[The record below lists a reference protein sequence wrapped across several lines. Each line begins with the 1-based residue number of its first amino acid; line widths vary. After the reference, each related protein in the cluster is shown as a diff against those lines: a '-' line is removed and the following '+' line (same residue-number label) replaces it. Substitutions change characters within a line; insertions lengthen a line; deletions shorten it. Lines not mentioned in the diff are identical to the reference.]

1 MLVDFS
7 SDVAYLWSILFQW
20 LRYGIDF
27 LDSIQIASGVTLW
40 LFIIAVN
47 AVLIIC
53 DLIFFVN
60 GDEDMGHIG
69 KDFDD

>member
-1 MLVDFS
+1 MIHDYS
-7 SDVAYLWSILFQW
+7 GSVAYLWSILFQW
-20 LRYGIDF
+20 LRYAIDF
-27 LDSIQIASGVTLW
+27 LDSIVIANGVTLW

-60 GDEDMGHIG
+60 GDDDIGHIG
-69 KDFDD
+69 RDFDD

>member
-7 SDVAYLWSILFQW
+7 SDVAYMWSILFQW
-20 LRYGIDF
+20 LRYCIDF
-27 LDSIQIASGVTLW
+27 LDNIQIASGVTLW
-40 LFIIAVN
+40 LFIIAVDS
-47 AVLIIC
+47 VLIIC

>member
-1 MLVDFS
+1 MLHDY
-7 SDVAYLWSILFQW
+7 SDSVAYLWSILFQW

-27 LDSIQIASGVTLW
+27 LDNIVIAHGVTLW
-40 LFIIAVN
+40 LLIIAVD

-60 GDEDMGHIG
+60 GDEDIGHIG
-69 KDFDD
+69 KDLED